1 VHLQIVIMQ
10 GADRLELPLL
20 RAAAKEYGWQ
30 VQNAGSMNEL
40 LHLRKH
46 GKIGAVLFHKDSL
59 GKGGALLGTILQ
71 LKSVAPEAR
80 LIACNGFSEAADY
93 PKLCRAGLF
102 HALWLP
108 LKESEVKQCLGFIW
122 EAEKHSSL
130 KMLPTP
136 IRLVRAAS

>member
-1 VHLQIVIMQ
+1 VNLQLVIMQ

-20 RAAAKEYGWQ
+20 RAAAEEYGWP
-30 VQNAGSMNEL
+30 VQNAGSVNEL
-40 LHLRKH
+40 LHLRKR

-59 GKGGALLGTILQ
+59 GRGGALLGTILQ
-71 LKSVAPEAR
+71 LKNAAPEAR
-80 LIACNGFSEAADY
+80 LIACNHFSETADY

-108 LKESEVKQCLGFIW
+108 LKESEVRQCLGFIW

-130 KMLPTP
+130 KAEPGK
-136 IRLVRAAS
+136 IRFMRAAS